1 VDEAQDKIPDVE
13 THKDLESL
21 FLSLVENLPVHVARK
36 DLSGHITFANQ
47 AFCRL
52 LGLTRSDVIG
62 KTDYDF
68 YPKELAEKY
77 RHDDMLVERTG
88 QTFSDIEANYSSGET
103 HYFEVRKTP
112 VRSPSGRVIGTQVI
126 FWDVSAHKRTE
137 AELDQERQLLN
148 ALLANTPDH
157 IVFKDAEGRFI
168 RVSRA
173 HAQLIGLNDPAD
185 AIGRTDA
192 DFFPPVY
199 ARKAREDE
207 LEVMR
212 SGRSLVGTEE
222 ELVWPDGRR
231 TWVSTTKAP
240 LRNYRGE
247 VVGTFGIS
255 RDITN
260 RKLAEEAQRDAKEA
274 AEAANQAKSDFLAN
288 MSHEIRTPLNAII
301 GMTEL
306 VLDSELSNVQ
316 HDYLQTVLAS
326 GETLLGIINQILDFS
341 KIEARKIELESVP
354 FSLRETFGDTLKALA
369 YHAHTKGLELAWY
382 VEPEVPETL
391 IGDPTRLNQIV
402 VNLVGN
408 AIKFTSVGE
417 VVLRVTGTP
426 LGDQKIRLHLSVSDT
441 GIGIPPQQLE
451 KIFSAFQQ
459 ADTSTTRQFGGTGLG
474 LSISSRLA
482 ELMDGA
488 IWVESE
494 MGKGSTFHVDLA
506 LGISQAPCPSSAD
519 EARRLAGL
527 PVLIVDDNA
536 TNRLILSENLKSWKM
551 QVKAVDSGEAAL
563 AYLASQLSP
572 ERFPRLLI
580 TDHQMPQM
588 DGVQLIERIRANAKW
603 QWLPIVVL
611 TSGTRRFELPRL
623 RQLGV
628 DLRLLK
634 PVKPSE
640 LRGAVL
646 GALGLHRPSE
656 AAKAA
661 PVTGTDAAS
670 GSESFR
676 VLLVEDGWANQ
687 KLAAGLLKK
696 WGHEITIANNGQE
709 AVDAVLASRNAP
721 FDLVLM
727 DVQMPVMDGLEATRR
742 IREMESVGGRRLPI
756 LAMTAH
762 VKTGDEQRC
771 LEAGM
776 DGYLSKPIRRE
787 QLFEAIQEMAMQSG
801 DAEEKQ
807 PGESAASGGLNL
819 ELAMESVENDEGL
832 LRDVI
837 AVFLEECPN
846 LQRELAD
853 AIARQDGVSMRR
865 AAHTIK
871 GATRIFG
878 HEQVTVLAKQLE
890 ALGAEDRFEGAS
902 ELAAELDQALA
913 ELIAQ
918 LNQFLAT

>member
-1 VDEAQDKIPDVE
+1 
-13 THKDLESL
+13 
-21 FLSLVENLPVHVARK
+21 
-36 DLSGHITFANQ
+36 
-47 AFCRL
+47 
-52 LGLTRSDVIG
+52 
-62 KTDYDF
+62 
-68 YPKELAEKY
+68 
-77 RHDDMLVERTG
+77 
-88 QTFSDIEANYSSGET
+88 
-103 HYFEVRKTP
+103 
-112 VRSPSGRVIGTQVI
+112 
-126 FWDVSAHKRTE
+126 
-137 AELDQERQLLN
+137 
-148 ALLANTPDH
+148 
-157 IVFKDAEGRFI
+157 
-168 RVSRA
+168 
-173 HAQLIGLNDPAD
+173 
-185 AIGRTDA
+185 
-192 DFFPPVY
+192 
-199 ARKAREDE
+199 
-207 LEVMR
+207 MR

-341 KIEARKIELESVP
+341 KIEARKIELETVP
-354 FSLRETFGDTLKALA
+354 FVIRETFGDTLKALA

-382 VEPEVPETL
+382 VEPAVPETL
-391 IGDPTRLNQIV
+391 IGDPTRLNQII

-408 AIKFTSVGE
+408 AIKFTTQGE
-417 VVLRVTGTP
+417 VVLRVSGTL
-426 LGDQKIRLHLSVSDT
+426 LGEQKIRLHITVSDT

-451 KIFSAFQQ
+451 TIFSAFHQ

-474 LSISSRLA
+474 LSISSRLS

-494 MGKGSTFHVDLA
+494 LGHGSTFHVDVA
-506 LGISQAPCPSSAD
+506 LGVSQAPCPHTAD
-519 EARRLAGL
+519 DTRRLEGL

-551 QVKAVDSGEAAL
+551 HVKAVDSGEAVL
-563 AYLASQLSP
+563 KYLSSQLSP

-580 TDHQMPQM
+580 TDHQMPHM
-588 DGVQLIERIRANAKW
+588 DGVQLIERIRANAIW
-603 QWLPIVVL
+603 ERLPIIVL

-628 DLRLLK
+628 ELRLLK

-640 LRGAVL
+640 LRGAVQ
-646 GALGLHRPSE
+646 GALGLQRETAGKP
-656 AAKAA
+656 A
-661 PVTGTDAAS
+661 PVSSRPEGGTG
-670 GSESFR
+670 GNPLR
-676 VLLVEDGWANQ
+676 ILLVEDGWANQ

-709 AVDAVLASRNAP
+709 AVDAVLASAEQP

-727 DVQMPVMDGLEATRR
+727 DVQMPIMDGLEATRR
-742 IREMESVGGRRLPI
+742 IRVLESAGVRHLPI

-771 LEAGM
+771 LAAGM

-787 QLFEAIQEMAMQSG
+787 QLYEAIREMAMQPDDS
-801 DAEEKQ
+801 DKQ
-807 PGESAASGGLNL
+807 AGKAAPDTGRFNL
-819 ELAMESVENDEGL
+819 ELAMESVENDDEL

-846 LQRELAD
+846 LQQQLGQ
-853 AIARQDGVSMRR
+853 AIAEKDGISLRR

-878 HEQVTVLAKQLE
+878 HERVTELAKQLE
-890 ALGAEDRFEGAS
+890 ARGGEEQFDDAPN
-902 ELAAELDQALA
+902 LAALLDGALA
-913 ELIAQ
+913 DLITQ
-918 LNQFLAT
+918 LNEYLGS